1 MKKRTT
7 LLLFIVFT
15 LFASCS
21 EKKKQLVFHDGSE
34 VLEDTTE
41 TNNSQPETSISYDW
55 DEDIS
60 VPFTEEGGVKL
71 IDVTVNGQM
80 TVKMILDSGCSSTLI
95 SIAEANYLYQ
105 KGYITQDDILGMTQT
120 QIADGSIQEN
130 MVINL
135 RELVIG
141 NKISCTNVTAVVSA
155 NAQAPLL
162 LGNEVLNRAPSYSV
176 DNLNKVIIFKLK
188 K

>member
-1 MKKRTT
+1 
-7 LLLFIVFT
+7 
-15 LFASCS
+15 
-21 EKKKQLVFHDGSE
+21 
-34 VLEDTTE
+34 
-41 TNNSQPETSISYDW
+41 
-55 DEDIS
+55 
-60 VPFTEEGGVKL
+60 
-71 IDVTVNGQM
+71 M